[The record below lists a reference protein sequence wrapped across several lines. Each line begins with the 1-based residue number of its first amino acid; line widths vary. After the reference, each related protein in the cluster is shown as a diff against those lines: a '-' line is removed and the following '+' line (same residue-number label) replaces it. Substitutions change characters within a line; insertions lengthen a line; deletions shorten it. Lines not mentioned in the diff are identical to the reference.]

1 MIDRD
6 RLAKLLG
13 MLGSDHDGEVI
24 NAARAADRLVRDSGL
39 RWPDIA
45 MAGPAPAPRG
55 DNDPISFCLSRSA
68 VLTDWEQ
75 RFLRSL
81 GQQRY
86 RLTAKQCAVLGGI
99 VSKVHAAGDR
109 G

>member
-6 RLAKLLG
+6 RLSKLLG

-24 NAARAADRLVRDSGL
+24 NAARAADRLVRDAGL

-45 MAGPAPAPRG
+45 MPVPPRGRG
-55 DNDPISFCLSRSA
+55 DNDPVGFCLSRPA
-68 VLTDWEQ
+68 ALTDWEQ
-75 RFLRSL
+75 RFLRSIER
-81 GQQRY
+81 QRY

-99 VSKVHAAGDR
+99 VSKVHAAR
-109 G
+109 GCG

>member
-1 MIDRD
+1 MPVYS
-6 RLAKLLG
+6 LG
-13 MLGSDHDGEVI
+13 AVAPQLPSEDEYWIAPTASVMGNVI
-24 NAARAADRLVRDSGL
+24 LKRNASVWWGAT
-39 RWPDIA
+39 I
-45 MAGPAPAPRG
+45 RG

-99 VSKVHAAGDR
+99 VSKVHAAGGR